1 MKDSKLTNKELALI
15 NNIIDK
21 LQIDMEKNNQ
31 TLYSLSTTLG
41 FEYQPFYRLIKNKK
55 LPTISTL
62 AMITEH
68 LDCSIE
74 ELISD
79 KVYIDI
85 PVINNLKEISTL
97 SSSSIKAKV
106 SLPIKDYLPYL
117 NNEIFALKIEE
128 LKKLG
133 IEYCKI
139 YFKTDQ
145 INGDGIFIATYQKKI
160 TQLNIT
166 SISSKFLIVEFNNKE
181 QKIPREEIQPIAKFF
196 NEALLFKFNNNYT
209 QGVIK

>member
-1 MKDSKLTNKELALI
+1 MKDSKLTNKELTLI

-68 LDCSIE
+68 LGCSIE

-85 PVINNLKEISTL
+85 HLINNLKEISTL
-97 SSSSIKAKV
+97 SSSPKKAKI
-106 SLPIKDYLPYL
+106 SLPIKDTSLILIMKYLP
-117 NNEIFALKIEE
+117 LK
-128 LKKLG
+128 
-133 IEYCKI
+133 
-139 YFKTDQ
+139 
-145 INGDGIFIATYQKKI
+145 
-160 TQLNIT
+160 
-166 SISSKFLIVEFNNKE
+166 
-181 QKIPREEIQPIAKFF
+181 
-196 NEALLFKFNNNYT
+196 
-209 QGVIK
+209 